1 MGGLLLKLDHE
12 GVTDQIAEFKDKG
25 VANLVV
31 NADPLL
37 LPRDNV
43 GLGQNFE
50 VFGNVGLERCI
61 PWKESSRGQT
71 ADWGNGG
78 GVWLGMGDGCGRLR
92 RWLVVSRTVQG

>member
-50 VFGNVGLERCI
+50 VFGNVGLAQ
-61 PWKESSRGQT
+61 P
-71 ADWGNGG
+71 
-78 GVWLGMGDGCGRLR
+78 GRLNNFSHVP
-92 RWLVVSRTVQG
+92 WPCFERTDNLEPTVFGQHLKKALQG